1 MCSCVYSWEND
12 DTLPR
17 ITMHPKSIENRERR
31 VFMNRLITAIV
42 FAGLLV
48 PTIRA
53 ADKPAEA
60 PPPSVKVGDMA
71 PDFTLTDQNGN
82 KVSLKD
88 FQGKKNVALAFY
100 IFAFT
105 GG

>member
-1 MCSCVYSWEND
+1 
-12 DTLPR
+12 
-17 ITMHPKSIENRERR
+17 
-31 VFMNRLITAIV
+31 MNRLITAIV

>member
-60 PPPSVKVGDMA
+60 PCVTATVVGRRITGA
-71 PDFTLTDQNGN
+71 LWPALT
-82 KVSLKD
+82 
-88 FQGKKNVALAFY
+88 
-100 IFAFT
+100 
-105 GG
+105 